1 MNSGFIC
8 YSHPNHPHCLV
19 IQLFKRYLKNL
30 RVWFSREM
38 SYNYTTSTSLLF
50 GEVRRASQEK
60 KRGKKNKSGVSALRG
75 FLGVPF
81 ADINHFFFFHSHDSL
96 RRKGA
101 TARSLP

>member
-1 MNSGFIC
+1 
-8 YSHPNHPHCLV
+8 
-19 IQLFKRYLKNL
+19 
-30 RVWFSREM
+30 M

-50 GEVRRASQEK
+50 GEVRRASQEN

-75 FLGVPF
+75 FLGVRF